1 MLRGALFFLV
11 IAPLS
16 AGCADDEPGPIS
28 STTSSTSATSATTAT
43 TKDTGSAWAVGE
55 DALMVRIDADGQV
68 SEYPLDLDD
77 AAGDLRAIACK
88 GADMAVAVG
97 DDGVVVRTEDGG
109 EQWSRID
116 VGTRAALRAVALSG
130 GAAAYVVGPDIV
142 LRSDDE
148 GRRFTVVPD
157 GEGDWTAVTTTA
169 TGARAWLASGAGEIW
184 RLDGEAM
191 TPVFTTSEGPLS
203 GIAVTP
209 DGEHLVAVGAGGL
222 VLRSDDAGEQW
233 SGVAAPTA
241 RDLHAVRIAGDASI
255 VLAVGAAGVVL
266 RLDALGAG
274 ADELLDEGLAL
285 RALHLSADGHGH
297 AVGDHGVAL
306 ATHDLGANWEP
317 VELGLEAALYGLDD
331 LHGEPH
337 L

>member
-1 MLRGALFFLV
+1 MMRGLIFFSLV
-11 IAPLS
+11 APLLV
-16 AGCADDEPGPIS
+16 GCNQDDDKN
-28 STTSSTSATSATTAT
+28 STSSATTNNS
-43 TKDTGSAWAVGE
+43 GGAWAVGE
-55 DALMVRIDADGQV
+55 DATMVRIDPAGEV
-68 SEYPLDLDD
+68 SLYPLD

-97 DDGVVVRTEDGG
+97 DDGLVVRTEDGG
-109 EQWSRID
+109 QRWVRVD
-116 VGTRAALRAVALSG
+116 VGTRSALRAVALSG
-130 GAAAYVVGPDIV
+130 GTAAYAVGPDIV
-142 LRSDDE
+142 LRSDDD
-148 GRRFTVVPD
+148 GRGFTVVPD

-169 TGARAWLASGAGEIW
+169 AGTRAWLASGVGEIW
-184 RLDGEAM
+184 RLDGEALA
-191 TPVFTTSEGPLS
+191 PVFTTSEGPLS

-222 VLRSDDAGEQW
+222 VLRSDDGGAKW
-233 SGVAAPTA
+233 ASVMAPTR
-241 RDLHAVRIAGDASI
+241 RDLHAVRISGDAAT

-266 RLDALGAG
+266 RLDAQGVG
-274 ADELLDEGLAL
+274 ADEWLDEALAL
-285 RALHLSADGHGH
+285 RALHLSVDGHGH

-306 ATHDLGANWEP
+306 TTRDLGASWEP